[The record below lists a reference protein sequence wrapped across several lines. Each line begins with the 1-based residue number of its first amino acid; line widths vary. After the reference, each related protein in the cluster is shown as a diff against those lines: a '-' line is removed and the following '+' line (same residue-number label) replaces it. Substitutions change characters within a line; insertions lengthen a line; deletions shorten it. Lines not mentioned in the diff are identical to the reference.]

1 MCVVKK
7 ERTNV
12 YLPTEVKKRA
22 MKLADSSGMSLSVFI
37 TQLLIKEAARE
48 QGFTKESPVIYVPAR
63 SRVKTSPKGI

>member
-12 YLPTEVKKRA
+12 YLPKEVKKKA
-22 MKLADSSGMSLSVFI
+22 MDLADRSGMSLSVFI

-48 QGFTKESPVIYVPAR
+48 QGFTKESPAFFAGERV
-63 SRVKTSPKGI
+63 RVKTRTKGI

>member
-12 YLPTEVKKRA
+12 YLPSEVKKKA
-22 MKLADSSGMSLSVFI
+22 MDLADRSGMSLSVFI

-48 QGFTKESPVIYVPAR
+48 QGFTKESPAIFA
-63 SRVKTSPKGI
+63 KGQLRAKIKR

>member
-12 YLPTEVKKRA
+12 YLPTEVKKKA
-22 MKLADSSGMSLSVFI
+22 MGLADRSGMSLSVFI

-48 QGFTKESPVIYVPAR
+48 QGFIKESPALYVAGR
-63 SRVKTSPKGI
+63 LQAKTRTKRT

>member
-1 MCVVKK
+1 VKK

-37 TQLLIKEAARE
+37 TQLLINEAARE
-48 QGFTKESPVIYVPAR
+48 QGFTKEKPVLYVHAP
-63 SRVKTSPKGI
+63 SRVKTSTKGL